1 MQGALTTATWF
12 WLFVPMGS
20 VLALAVITYFLKR

>member
-12 WLFVPMGS
+12 WLFVPMLS
-20 VLALAVITYFLKR
+20 VLALAILTYVLKK